1 MEQLVL
7 AKITKVRMHV
17 FLNKNRIVYRSSKA
31 AKSAKKIFK
40 KSFPKGLFLCLND
53 LFGLIKGLL
62 LQTESILPLAKI
74 KL

>member
-1 MEQLVL
+1 MLCL
-7 AKITKVRMHV
+7 IKITTFVGLQKRQK
-17 FLNKNRIVYRSSKA
+17 LP
-31 AKSAKKIFK
+31 KKFFK
-40 KSFPKGLFLCLND
+40 KSFPKGLFLCLKD